1 MIPESPASIPMR
13 GFFVGTAPIVSLI
26 QRETMTVRHA
36 IPILLTFSLS
46 SCALIKAPFTIA
58 GSVVEGT
65 CYVGEKMVTAPMDA
79 YDRRQERKET
89 EKAKKEKED
98 ERAGRQKPPS
108 GVQPTPLPEP
118 LPLPDV
124 GGELP
129 PIPPP
134 N

>member
-26 QRETMTVRHA
+26 QRETMRVRHA

-65 CYVGEKMVTAPMDA
+65 YYVGEKMVTAPIDA
-79 YDRRQERKET
+79 YDRRQERKEA

-98 ERAGRQKPPS
+98 EKAGKQKPS
-108 GVQPTPLPEP
+108 GGAQPTPLPEP
-118 LPLPDV
+118 LPLPE
-124 GGELP
+124 GSGELP